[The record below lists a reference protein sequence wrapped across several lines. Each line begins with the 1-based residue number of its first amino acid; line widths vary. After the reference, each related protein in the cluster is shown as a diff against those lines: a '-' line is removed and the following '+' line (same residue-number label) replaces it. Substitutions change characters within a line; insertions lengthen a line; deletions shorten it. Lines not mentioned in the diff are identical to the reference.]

1 MLCCAVL
8 YCAVTA
14 YCSALLIRPSLFSFP
29 LLSSPVTPSPYY
41 RLFLPQTDVQAA
53 KAAAETASLEAKGE
67 KDKKA
72 EKDAVVGA
80 VDPVLG
86 KPISISDIKI
96 CPPEEAAA
104 YIKRYNNVLEEKKQ
118 TTEEGEVANLS
129 PASSPSKG
137 GGAEKKFPTSE
148 PKGATRTAY

>member
-1 MLCCAVL
+1 M
-8 YCAVTA
+8 
-14 YCSALLIRPSLFSFP
+14 
-29 LLSSPVTPSPYY
+29 
-41 RLFLPQTDVQAA
+41 
-53 KAAAETASLEAKGE
+53 EAKGE

-72 EKDAVVGA
+72 EKDAVIGA
-80 VDPVLG
+80 VDPVIG
-86 KPISISDIKI
+86 KPISISDIKL

-118 TTEEGEVANLS
+118 ASDEGEVANLS

-137 GGAEKKFPTSE
+137 GGGDKKFPTSE